1 MSETTDYR
9 FIRTE
14 ERDGVIVVQF
24 KEGRLLD
31 ETLIRDIGK
40 ELISLAES
48 DEPKLVLTFSN
59 VEFLASAMLGKLITL
74 QRRVQQN
81 NGALGFCSI
90 PADTYEVF
98 RISKLDNY
106 FNIFPDEETAIKAI
120 TGSART
126 S

>member
-1 MSETTDYR
+1 MSETTDYKY
-9 FIRTE
+9 IRTE
-14 ERDGVIVVQF
+14 KRDGATIVHF
-24 KEGRLLD
+24 NEGRLLD

-40 ELISLAES
+40 ELITLAER
-48 DEPKLVLTFSN
+48 DEPKIILKFSN

-106 FNIFPDEETAIKAI
+106 FNVFPDEEKALE
-120 TGSART
+120 ALA
-126 S
+126 

>member
-1 MSETTDYR
+1 MSEKTDYR

-14 ERDGVIVVQF
+14 ERDGAIVVHF

-31 ETLIRDIGK
+31 ESLIRDIGK
-40 ELISLAES
+40 ELISLAET
-48 DEPKLVLTFSN
+48 DEPKIVLTFGN

-106 FNIFPDEETAIKAI
+106 FNIYPDEAKALE
-120 TGSART
+120 AVA
-126 S
+126 